1 MQTGVIV
8 DVRTATHPRVE
19 LRIPENAPISPWPSN
34 YLPASLVPFAHPAHV
49 DSRLYEMESD
59 VMFADGP
66 ERREMDSVVALTQG
80 EEGTTL
86 SQSSS

>member
-1 MQTGVIV
+1 
-8 DVRTATHPRVE
+8 
-19 LRIPENAPISPWPSN
+19 
-34 YLPASLVPFAHPAHV
+34 
-49 DSRLYEMESD
+49 MESD